1 MTYSW
6 VQRAA
11 HLQFKKHVEA
21 IRESAYAYA
30 DFVDREV
37 SMDEMIAAALRE
49 MINQCQNGHGIIFS
63 HDVYAIADCLATY
76 PQENDND

>member
-11 HLQFKKHVEA
+11 HLQLKKHVEA
-21 IRESAYAYA
+21 IREAAYTYA
-30 DFVDREV
+30 DVVDREV

-49 MINQCQNGHGIIFS
+49 TINQCQNGNGIIFS
-63 HDVYAIADCLATY
+63 HDLYAIADCLAAHT
-76 PQENDND
+76 PESDND